1 MGRAL
6 AAALEN
12 GFGDR
17 FTRTASAEVVG
28 AWIGRRSHHRLTPCG
43 LWDAQTPAR
52 RPHRLSSRGS
62 DAKSSWTLAAAAD
75 NTPGGAVTVTTSA
88 EVVGSS
94 IGRLSHHRMISS
106 NVCDGLE
113 LVRRRHNGCVIME
126 PLFRALGGGGGEEC
140 IELFTAHFRAFCACR
155 EPPNHYQY
163 TWCGDGTKSR
173 AAKAFT
179 EPFYVPYTPRRSG

>member
-1 MGRAL
+1 MTPCELWDVQSPARRPHRLGPEVPMRDAPSQGERSWL
-6 AAALEN
+6 DAVNESAVSATV
-12 GFGDR
+12 GDR
-17 FTRTASAEVVG
+17 FTTTASAEVIVS
-28 AWIGRRSHHRLTPCG
+28 WIRRLSHHHMTPCG

-126 PLFRALGGGGGEEC
+126 PLFRAL
-140 IELFTAHFRAFCACR
+140 A
-155 EPPNHYQY
+155 
-163 TWCGDGTKSR
+163 
-173 AAKAFT
+173 
-179 EPFYVPYTPRRSG
+179 RRRWRPGVN